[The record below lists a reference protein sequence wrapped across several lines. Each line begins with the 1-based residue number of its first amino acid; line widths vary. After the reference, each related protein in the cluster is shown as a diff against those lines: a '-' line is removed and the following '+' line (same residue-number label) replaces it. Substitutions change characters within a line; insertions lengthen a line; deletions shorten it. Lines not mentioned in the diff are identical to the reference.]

1 MQSKEETRHV
11 APRRAALI
19 TIGQSPRTDMAEM
32 IQWLG
37 SGVDVLEAGALN
49 GLTAD
54 EIAAMA
60 PGPGDYPLVTR
71 LRDGSSV
78 TIAKRH
84 ILDQMQS
91 AITASEAAGAD
102 VVLVVCTSE
111 FPRFDHR
118 RPLLLANQILLHGV
132 MAIAAGSRVVVL
144 CPVAEQ
150 LDLTRTKWHQLTPDL
165 AVIVASPYGDP
176 AELIAAAREIKRWGP
191 EFVVLDCM
199 GYTQAMKEAV
209 AEATGAPVLL
219 ARSVVSRL
227 TAEILE

>member
-1 MQSKEETRHV
+1 MS
-11 APRRAALI
+11 RRAALI

-37 SGVDVLEAGALN
+37 SGVDVLEAGALD
-49 GLTAD
+49 GRTAG

-71 LRDGSSV
+71 LRDGRSV
-78 TIAKRH
+78 TIGKRYL
-84 ILDQMQS
+84 LDHMQS
-91 AITASEAAGAD
+91 AITAGEAAGAD
-102 VVLVVCTSE
+102 VLLVVCTSE

-118 RPLLLANQILLHGV
+118 RPLLLANHLLLHGV
-132 MAIAAGSRVVVL
+132 TAIAAGSRVAVL
-144 CPVAEQ
+144 CPAAEQ
-150 LDLTRTKWHQLTPDL
+150 VDLIRTKWRQLTPDL
-165 AVIVASPYGDP
+165 TVRAASPYGDP
-176 AELIAAAREIKRWGP
+176 AELTAAAIEITRWGP

-209 AEATGAPVLL
+209 TEATGVPVLL